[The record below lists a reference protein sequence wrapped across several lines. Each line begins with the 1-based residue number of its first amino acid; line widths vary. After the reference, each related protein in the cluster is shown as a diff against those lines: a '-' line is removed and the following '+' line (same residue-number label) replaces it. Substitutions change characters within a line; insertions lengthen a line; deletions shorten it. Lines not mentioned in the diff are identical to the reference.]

1 MSCNATYHRKIVKR
15 QKCIISLKQRQECK
29 SITAGK
35 EKPEGIIRRES
46 KMARISKKKTV
57 EILDLLKE
65 AYPEAGCALEH
76 VNVYELIVCVVLSA
90 QTTDASVNKVSPV
103 LFAAYPDAFALADA
117 SQEDVMDI
125 IRTIGMYKTKS
136 KNIIALAR
144 ALCEKY
150 DGQVPEDYDA
160 LVALPG
166 VGRKTANVVL
176 AVGFG
181 QQRIAVD
188 THVFRV
194 SHRIGLASDAS
205 AGLAAGA
212 GGKGGAAASG
222 KGAAGKAAAKGA
234 AGQSKIRAKDAGEK
248 NVLATEQELM
258 KILPGDRWTEAH
270 HSLIWHGRKCC
281 TARNPKCEA
290 CPIEKLCRKT
300 GV

>member
-1 MSCNATYHRKIVKR
+1 MSCYAIYHRKIIKR
-15 QKCIISLKQRQECK
+15 QKCIISHKQRQECK
-29 SITAGK
+29 SITAGR
-35 EKPEGIIRRES
+35 EKRRES

-90 QTTDASVNKVSPV
+90 QTTDASVNKVSPA

-176 AVGFG
+176 AV
-181 QQRIAVD
+181 D

-205 AGLAAGA
+205 AGMTAGVA
-212 GGKGGAAASG
+212 
-222 KGAAGKAAAKGA
+222 AAGKTGAGSAAAAKGA
-234 AGQSKIRAKDAGEK
+234 GGKSGAGKNGASGQSKIRAKDAGEK

-281 TARNPKCEA
+281 TARNPKCGS
-290 CPIEKLCRKT
+290 CPIEKLCRKN
-300 GV
+300 GVE